1 MGNERYHE
9 TNILRTR
16 LGIIQRGWLPGASSV
31 ALYFRSPPLKR
42 TKPARISSYCSEYQT
57 ASLVSS
63 SGKDALAHFV
73 PLERCGGESLVR
85 KSTSST
91 QQQSRRRRN
100 NAASPVSREF
110 ENLR

>member
-63 SGKDALAHFV
+63 SGKDALWS
-73 PLERCGGESLVR
+73 GSLCTTPAV
-85 KSTSST
+85 
-91 QQQSRRRRN
+91 RRRI
-100 NAASPVSREF
+100 AGEKIHVKHSATVSSKEEQR
-110 ENLR
+110 RVSCQPRI